1 MFEFIIWIYILIIF
15 QEYWTSRAILQFQK
29 LCGLKPL
36 VGVVDEYVDGI
47 LNIFLCDTSSNE
59 DIYFHHVLR
68 TEGHAIVCR
77 ENVPSKVSSL
87 DVFYNVF
94 YLISTLRGIREFKT
108 EGYSIY
114 SLIFETSVRFL
125 SS

>member
-1 MFEFIIWIYILIIF
+1 MTAF
-15 QEYWTSRAILQFQK
+15 QERWTPKAIVQFQK

-77 ENVPSKVSSL
+77 ENIPSMVCLGARPLSHLTAESSL
-87 DVFYNVF
+87 IASSGPLNTEPCA
-94 YLISTLRGIREFKT
+94 LSCTL
-108 EGYSIY
+108 
-114 SLIFETSVRFL
+114 
-125 SS
+125 

>member
-1 MFEFIIWIYILIIF
+1 MGIWLLSFMFEFIIWILF
-15 QEYWTSRAILQFQK
+15 QEHWTSRAILQFQK

-77 ENVPSKVSSL
+77 ENVPSKVEQSGCF
-87 DVFYNVF
+87 VMYFM
-94 YLISTLRGIREFKT
+94 
-108 EGYSIY
+108 
-114 SLIFETSVRFL
+114 
-125 SS
+125 